1 MRLER
6 KITKIEYSS
15 RFIRS
20 FGKLPVDLQQR
31 VKEQEYIFKDNAF
44 DVRLKTHKLH
54 GSRAGEWAYSV
65 DYEYRIVFAFHD
77 GDEVVYFDIGTHDEL
92 YR

>member
-1 MRLER
+1 MPPER
-6 KITKIEYSS
+6 KIIKIEYSS
-15 RFIRS
+15 RFLRS

-31 VKEQEYIFKDNAF
+31 VKDQEDIFKDNAF

-54 GSRAGEWAYSV
+54 GPRAGEWSYSV
-65 DYEYRIVFAFHD
+65 DYEYRIVFAFRD
-77 GDEVVYFDIGTHDEL
+77 GSEVVYFDIGTHSEL

>member
-1 MRLER
+1 MPLER

-15 RFIRS
+15 RFIHS
-20 FGKLPVDLQQR
+20 FGKLPVDLQRR
-31 VKEQEYIFKDNAF
+31 VKERENIFKDNVF

-54 GSRAGEWAYSV
+54 GPRAGEWAYSV
-65 DYEYRIVFAFHD
+65 DYEYRIVFAFCGGD
-77 GDEVVYFDIGTHDEL
+77 GIIYFDIGTHDEL